1 MKLCR
6 GGDSAAERQARG
18 MAEKQETCKLVYANR
33 PYLIFLSLALTVVG
47 LFGLG
52 YAVLDGGMTT
62 WTRILFGVG
71 GGFLLASSV
80 FGWYM
85 LTVRLT
91 VGRDR
96 LTVKLMHTTELEAA
110 DIEYIEWTYFAARPG
125 NCYINTKDGRSIM
138 LQKKM
143 FSRELLPVLS
153 AFGERNGIL
162 QRGLDSLR
170 QK

>member
-1 MKLCR
+1 MT
-6 GGDSAAERQARG
+6 
-18 MAEKQETCKLVYANR
+18 EKQEACKLVYANR
-33 PYLIFLSLALTVVG
+33 PYLIFLSLALTIVG
-47 LFGLG
+47 FFGLG
-52 YAVLDGGMTT
+52 YAAFDSDMTT
-62 WTRILFGVG
+62 WPRVLFGVG

-96 LTVKLMHTTELEAA
+96 LRVKLVHTTELEAA
-110 DIEYIEWTYFAARPG
+110 DIEYIEWTYFTARPG
-125 NCYINTKDGRSIM
+125 NCYINTKDGRSFM

-143 FSRELLPVLS
+143 FSRDLLPVLS

-162 QRGLDSLR
+162 QRGLDTVR
-170 QK
+170 RK

>member
-1 MKLCR
+1 M
-6 GGDSAAERQARG
+6 
-18 MAEKQETCKLVYANR
+18 EKTEESCKLVYANR
-33 PYLIFLSLALTVVG
+33 PYLAFLSLALTLVG

-52 YAVLDGGMTT
+52 YAAFDGDMTL
-62 WTRILFGVG
+62 WTRVLFGVG
-71 GGFLLASSV
+71 GGFLLASSI

-91 VGRDR
+91 VERER
-96 LTVKLMHTTELEAA
+96 LTVKLMRVTALSAA
-110 DIEYIEWTYFAARPG
+110 DIEYIEWSYFSARPG

-143 FSRELLPVLS
+143 FSRDLLPVLS
-153 AFGERNGIL
+153 SFGERNGIL
-162 QRGLDSLR
+162 QRGLDGLQ